1 VAEVAAE
8 VEPEPEA
15 ATEEEEGDVSLESIV
30 ADLKRREGR
39 S

>member
-1 VAEVAAE
+1 V
-8 VEPEPEA
+8 PEPEA
-15 ATEEEEGDVSLESIV
+15 EPETPEEEGDVSLESIV